1 MESLDQH
8 LRAIYAAPV
17 YALAYL
23 GAALVFMGMARRRGL
38 ATSGIWQLMQA
49 GLLGGL
55 IGANLVQLLFT
66 GAPVKAIEGGIAG
79 GWLAVILMKRRLGIV
94 RPTGDLFA
102 PAIALGE
109 GIGRIGCFIVGCC
122 YGKAANVAWA
132 VQDHGAL
139 RHPAQLYLSGSAF
152 ITFALLMWLER
163 RGILPENGLFYV
175 QGMLFCTARF
185 CADFFRDVAP
195 SASGLT
201 AAQLACLVGFA
212 LFALLLARK
221 LSVARIPAAAA
232 AAG

>member
-8 LRAIYAAPV
+8 LRALYAAPV

-23 GAALVFMGMARRRGL
+23 GGALVFMGMARRRGL

-55 IGANLVQLLFT
+55 IGANLVQLLFS
-66 GAPVKAIEGGIAG
+66 GAPGKAIEGAIAG

-109 GIGRIGCFIVGCC
+109 GIGRIGCFIAGCC
-122 YGKAANVAWA
+122 YGKAANVPWA
-132 VQDHGAL
+132 VYDHGAL
-139 RHPAQLYLSGSAF
+139 RHPAQLYLSASAF
-152 ITFALLMWLER
+152 LTFAVLMWLER
-163 RGILPENGLFYV
+163 RRILPENGLFYV

-195 SASGLT
+195 NASGLT
-201 AAQLACLVGFA
+201 AAQLPCLAGFA
-212 LFALLLARK
+212 VFAFLFARRVSAARM
-221 LSVARIPAAAA
+221 PAAAA
-232 AAG
+232 G